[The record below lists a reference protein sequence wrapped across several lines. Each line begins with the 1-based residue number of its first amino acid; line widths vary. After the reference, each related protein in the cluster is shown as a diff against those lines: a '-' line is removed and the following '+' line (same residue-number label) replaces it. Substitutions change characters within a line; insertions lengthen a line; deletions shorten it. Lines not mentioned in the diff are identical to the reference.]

1 MSSTVSQMLSNR
13 PLSEEHDEEVAVLE
27 LQAGQRFP
35 PCGENVC
42 CTWPSTMD

>member
-1 MSSTVSQMLSNR
+1 MSSTVSQMLPNR

-27 LQAGQRFP
+27 LQAKQGLP

-42 CTWPSTMD
+42 CAWPSTMD